1 MIKPKLLFCLSI
13 LSLALGSIA
22 SAESMTSPSGELTV
36 TIGREGFYRIS
47 SKGTGW
53 SLGGN
58 LPSPAQEIIL
68 GKNKDAVGDY
78 RQISFTFTD
87 AERPMTGFI
96 RLYDEKEL
104 LLFSQTLIQASV
116 EPPSP
121 FPNFRTFPQNLFR
134 FSYLDQNFSP
144 PRFDLEK
151 NAGPWLLFDQKY
163 DSLILSP
170 ASHFLVACM
179 AGDGKHQLASG
190 FNRTL
195 GNLPA
200 GFTQQSILVLTR
212 GINHAFD
219 LWGQALADWD
229 GKIRC
234 PNDADTILKCLGY
247 WTDNG
252 AAYWYNFDLK
262 LGYRGT
268 LQTLMDSYRR
278 KQIPFGYLQLDSWW
292 YDKSLTRYDG
302 KAELPKNS
310 KLPEGDWN
318 RYGGTMQYKADPFL
332 FPEGVEAFHERIG
345 LPFATHN
352 RWIDP
357 ASPYHQRYKFS
368 GIAAVDPAFWDEIAT
383 YLHDNG
389 VICYEQDWL
398 NEIFNHSPELSS
410 TIDQGEA
417 FLGSMAES
425 CKNHGL
431 SMQYCMATPRC
442 FLQGAKFDNLASI
455 RVSDDHFTPNHYHD
469 FFYVSK
475 LADALGIWPFADVF
489 QSTVASSALFSTLS
503 AGPVGT
509 GDAIDTENRANIMKI
524 VRADGVIVKPDV
536 PLVAMDRTYLAEAQ
550 KQDVPM
556 LATTYT
562 DHTGLKTIY
571 LAAYK
576 NKQTAADSVSI
587 SSEELGFT
595 GPFYFFNYLT
605 GTGVKMDKGSD
616 CQVTLQGGSYG
627 YYIAAPIG
635 ESGIAVLGDAGL
647 FVGTGKKR
655 IAALHDDGRKV
666 TVEVILA
673 EKEQE
678 MTLRGYA
685 SRAPAVSVKAGS
697 AGPVAYDAT
706 TGIFDVIVR
715 PDMQVPVQRPGGDA
729 IRKITVEL
737 RGKS

>member
-1 MIKPKLLFCLSI
+1 M
-13 LSLALGSIA
+13 
-22 SAESMTSPSGELTV
+22 
-36 TIGREGFYRIS
+36 
-47 SKGTGW
+47 
-53 SLGGN
+53 
-58 LPSPAQEIIL
+58 

-78 RQISFTFTD
+78 QQISFKFTD

-104 LLFSQTLIQASV
+104 LLFSQTLIQASI

-121 FPNFRTFPQNLFR
+121 FPNFTTFPHNLFQ
-134 FSYLDQNFSP
+134 FSYLDHNFSP

-179 AGDGKHQLASG
+179 AGDGKNQLASG

-195 GNLPA
+195 RNLPA
-200 GFTQQSILVLTR
+200 GFTQQSILVLTH

-219 LWGQALADWD
+219 LWGQALADLE
-229 GKIRC
+229 GKTRC
-234 PNDADTILKCLGY
+234 PNDADTILKYLGY

-262 LGYRGT
+262 LGYRET

-310 KLPEGDWN
+310 KLPQGDWN

-332 FPEGVEAFHERIG
+332 FPEGLEAFHEKIE
-345 LPFATHN
+345 LPFVTHN

-357 ASPYHQRYKFS
+357 ASPYHQRYKIS
-368 GIAAVDPAFWDEIAT
+368 GIAAVDPAFWDEIAR

-398 NEIFNHSPELSS
+398 SEIFNNSPELSS

-417 FLGSMAES
+417 FLGSMAEA

-442 FLQGAKFDNLASI
+442 FLQGAKFGNLTSI

-475 LADALGIWPFADVF
+475 LADALRIWPFADVF

-509 GDAIDTENRANIMKI
+509 GDAIDAENKANILKI

-536 PLVAMDRTYLAEAQ
+536 PLVPMDQTYLAEAQ
-550 KQDVPM
+550 KEDVPM

-562 DHTGLKTIY
+562 DHAGLKTIY
-571 LAAYK
+571 LTAYK

-587 SSEELGFT
+587 GPGELGCT
-595 GPFYFFNYLT
+595 GPFYFFNYLA

-616 CQVTLQGGSYG
+616 CQVALQGGSYG

-635 ESGIAVLGDAGL
+635 ENGIAVLGDAGL

-666 TVEVILA
+666 TVEVILT
-673 EKEQE
+673 EKEQGI
-678 MTLRGYA
+678 TLRGYA
-685 SRAPAVSVKAGS
+685 SRAPAVSVEAGS
-697 AGPVAYDAT
+697 AGPVAYDGT
-706 TGIFDVIVR
+706 TGIFSVLVR
-715 PDMQVPVQRPGGDA
+715 PDMQVPVQRSGGDA

-737 RGKS
+737 RGRS

>member
-1 MIKPKLLFCLSI
+1 MKPTLLICLVI
-13 LSLALGSIA
+13 LCRLCVPIA
-22 SAESMTSPSGELTV
+22 SAESVTSPSGDLTV
-36 TIGREGFYRIS
+36 TVGGEGSYLIS
-47 SKGTGW
+47 AKATGW
-53 SLGGN
+53 SLRGD
-58 LPSPAQEIIL
+58 LPSPAQDITLARAE
-68 GKNKDAVGDY
+68 DAVGDY
-78 RQISFTFTD
+78 QQISLKFTD
-87 AERPMTGFI
+87 SSRPMSGFI
-96 RLYDEKEL
+96 RLYDGKDL
-104 LLFSQTLIQASV
+104 LLFSQTLVQPSV

-121 FPNFRTFPQNLFR
+121 FPNFSAFPQHLFH
-134 FSYLDQNFSP
+134 FSYLDTKFSP
-144 PRFDLEK
+144 PRFDLER

-163 DSLILSP
+163 DSIILSP
-170 ASHFLVACM
+170 ASHFLVTCM
-179 AGDGKHQLASG
+179 AGDGKTQLASG
-190 FNRTL
+190 FNPKLR
-195 GNLPA
+195 NLSA
-200 GFTQQSILVLTR
+200 GFTQSSVLVLTQ
-212 GINHAFD
+212 GINHALD
-219 LWGQALADWD
+219 LWGQALTNWE
-229 GKIRC
+229 GKIRR
-234 PNDADTILKCLGY
+234 PNDADILLKYLGY

-252 AAYWYNFDLK
+252 AAYWYDYDLK
-262 LGYRGT
+262 LGYRDT

-278 KQIPFGYLQLDSWW
+278 KQITFGYLQLDSWW

-302 KAELPKNS
+302 KVELPKNS
-310 KLPEGDWN
+310 KLPRGDWN
-318 RYGGTMQYKADPFL
+318 HYGGTIQYKADPFL
-332 FPEGVEAFHERIG
+332 FPEGLEAFHKKIG
-345 LPFATHN
+345 LPFVTHN

-357 ASPYHQRYKFS
+357 ASPYHQRYRIS
-368 GIAAVDPAFWDEIAT
+368 GIAAVDPAFWEEIAT

-389 VICYEQDWL
+389 VVCYEQDWL
-398 NEIFNHSPELSS
+398 NQIFNHSPELSS

-417 FLGSMAES
+417 FLDSMAEA
-425 CKNHGL
+425 CKKHGL

-442 FLQGAKFDNLASI
+442 FLEGGKFDNLTSI

-509 GDAIDTENRANIMKI
+509 GDAVDTEDKANILKI

-562 DHTGLKTIY
+562 DHAGLKTIY
-571 LAAYK
+571 LTAYK
-576 NKQTAADSVSI
+576 NKQTAADAVSI
-587 SSEELGFT
+587 SPEELGCT
-595 GPFYFFNYLT
+595 GPFYFFNYLA

-616 CQVTLQGGSYG
+616 CEVTLQGGSYG

-655 IAALHDDGRKV
+655 IAALHDDGQKV

-678 MTLRGYA
+678 MNLRGYA
-685 SRAPAVSVKAGS
+685 SRAPAIFVEAGS

-706 TGIFDVIVR
+706 SGIFSVIVR
-715 PDMQVPVQRPGGDA
+715 PDMQVPAQISGGDA
-729 IRKITVEL
+729 VRKITVEL
-737 RGKS
+737 RGKG

>member
-1 MIKPKLLFCLSI
+1 MIKSTLLGCLSI
-13 LSLALGSIA
+13 LSLAMGSIA
-22 SAESMTSPSGELTV
+22 SAQSMTSSSGDLTV
-36 TIGREGFYRIS
+36 TMGREGFYQIS
-47 SKGTGW
+47 WKRTGW

-58 LPSPAQEIIL
+58 LPSPPQEIIL
-68 GKNKDAVGDY
+68 GKDKASVGDY
-78 RQISFTFTD
+78 QQISFKFTD
-87 AERPMTGFI
+87 AKRPMTGFV
-96 RLYDEKEL
+96 RLYDGKEL
-104 LLFSQTLIQASV
+104 LLFSQTLIQASI
-116 EPPSP
+116 EPLSP
-121 FPNFRTFPQNLFR
+121 FPNFSAFPQNLFQ
-134 FSYLDQNFSP
+134 FSYLDKNFSP

-179 AGDGKHQLASG
+179 TGDGKNQLASG
-190 FNRTL
+190 FNPHLR
-195 GNLPA
+195 NLPA
-200 GFTQQSILVLTR
+200 GFTQSSVMVLTQ

-219 LWGQALADWD
+219 VWGQALTDWEA
-229 GKIRC
+229 KTRR
-234 PNDADTILKCLGY
+234 PNDADTILKYLGY

-252 AAYWYNFDLK
+252 AAYWYEDDLS
-262 LGYRGT
+262 LGYGGT
-268 LQTLMDSYRR
+268 LQAVMDSYRT

-332 FPEGVEAFHERIG
+332 FPEGLEAFHEKIG
-345 LPFATHN
+345 LPFVTHN

-357 ASPYHQRYKFS
+357 ASPYHLRYKFS

-383 YLHDNG
+383 YLRGNG

-398 NEIFNHSPELSS
+398 NEIFNNSPGLSS

-417 FLGSMAES
+417 FLGSMAEA
-425 CKNHGL
+425 CKDHGL

-442 FLQGAKFDNLASI
+442 FLEGARFDNLTSI
-455 RVSDDHFTPNHYHD
+455 RVSDDHFTPKHYHD

-509 GDAIDTENRANIMKI
+509 GDAIDTENKANILKI

-550 KQDVPM
+550 KQDVPI

-562 DHTGLKTIY
+562 DHAGLKTIY
-571 LAAYK
+571 LVAYK
-576 NKQTAADSVSI
+576 NKQTAADSLSI
-587 SSEELGFT
+587 SPEELGCT
-595 GPFYFFNYLT
+595 GPFYFFNYLA
-605 GTGVKMDKGSD
+605 GTGLKMEKGSD
-616 CQVTLQGGSYG
+616 CQVTLQGGTYG

-635 ESGIAVLGDAGL
+635 ESGIAMLGDAGL

-655 IAALHDDGRKV
+655 IVALHDDGRKV
-666 TVEVILA
+666 SVEVILA
-673 EKEQE
+673 DKEQE
-678 MTLRGYA
+678 TTLRGYA
-685 SRAPAVSVKAGS
+685 SKAPAVFVKAGS

-706 TGIFDVIVR
+706 TGIFSVIVR
-715 PDMQVPVQRPGGDA
+715 PDMQAPAHLSGGEA
-729 IRKITVEL
+729 IRNITVEL
-737 RGKS
+737 REKG